1 MEETPN
7 TTVLIS
13 GGEDHTDLR
22 FPSVTHS
29 YTVSILLLL
38 LLLAYHAARGVSVPQ
53 PGIKPMTPVV
63 EDRRLNH

>member
-7 TTVLIS
+7 TAVLIS
-13 GGEDHTDLR
+13 GGEDHRDPR

-29 YTVSILLLL
+29 YTVCILLLL
-38 LLLAYHAARGVSVPQ
+38 LACHAARGVSVPQ

-63 EDRRLNH
+63 EAWRLNH